1 MRVLILEGA
10 NWQTSDDFYD
20 AFFDAVGA
28 PGWHGRNLNALN
40 DSIGAGDI
48 NRVEVPYAVRI
59 RGVRLMGAEARQ
71 TVENFRGLVEQ
82 LRGEGVEVQIE
93 CE

>member
-1 MRVLILEGA
+1 MRDLILEGA
-10 NWQTSDDFYD
+10 GWRTGDDFYD

-28 PGWHGRNLNALN
+28 PEWHGRNLNALN
-40 DSIGAGDI
+40 DSIGAGAI

-59 RGVRLMGAEARQ
+59 KGVQLMGAEARRM
-71 TVENFRGLVEQ
+71 VENFCGLVER
-82 LRGEGVEVQIE
+82 LRGEGVEVQIC